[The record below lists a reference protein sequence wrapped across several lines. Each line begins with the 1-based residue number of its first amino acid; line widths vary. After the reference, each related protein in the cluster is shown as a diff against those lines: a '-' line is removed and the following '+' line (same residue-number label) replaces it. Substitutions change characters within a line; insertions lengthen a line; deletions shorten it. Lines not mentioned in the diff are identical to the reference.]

1 MKLVKKLAA
10 FLLSSVLCVTSSFC
24 AFSAPATASEW
35 ATPSVFPSH
44 NIQNAVDSVLG
55 VVSSDNGFTT
65 LAVASNT
72 VRVYAGVHNSSGW
85 VRNVPGTY
93 VRTNSDGFSY
103 YTWPLLTNSDEYY
116 REIYYSIPSNQLPS
130 PGTYGFT
137 YSFQQAEIS
146 FDVKDAWIAIWA
158 SGSNITNSSNG
169 QIFDYSYAS
178 GRFTSSCNLSIG
190 YAQDIYVNAQMTI
203 DGHLNAIDILV
214 PKTPFTFTYKVNSG
228 DGTVSSPDIDAGISG
243 DDALIN
249 INQGISNSVS
259 SIDDS
264 IKELIQTI
272 INQLDALWNQFAGE
286 FTNMFAAW
294 QAHTN
299 AIVAAIQAIGIQ
311 AGDGIQNIIDA
322 GHNDADQI
330 QENQDKNTDTI
341 TGGYDNSQITGDNDK
356 LSDSMNQYDQAE
368 DNLMNDVNG
377 AIDDVDFNLDLTS
390 FSSIIQTVSGFLQ
403 SCYENSGNFKIVINL
418 SLLVSLASCVIGL
431 YRFKGGG

>member
-1 MKLVKKLAA
+1 MKLFKKLAA
-10 FLLSSVLCVTSSFC
+10 FLLSFVLCVISSFC
-24 AFSAPATASEW
+24 AFAAPATSSEW
-35 ATPSVFPSH
+35 ATPSELPSY
-44 NIQNAVDSVLG
+44 NIQNAVNSVLG
-55 VVSSDNGFTT
+55 AT
-65 LAVASNT
+65 SNT
-72 VRVYAGVHNSSGW
+72 VQIYAAVYNSSGW

-116 REIYYSIPSNQLPS
+116 REIYYLISPNQLPS

-146 FDVKDAWIAIWA
+146 FDVRDAWIAVWA
-158 SGSNITNSSNG
+158 GGSNISNSFNG
-169 QIFDYSYAS
+169 QIFDYSYAT

-190 YAQDIYVNAQMTI
+190 YAQDIFVHAQMTM

-272 INQLDALWNQFAGE
+272 VNQLDALWNQFAGE
-286 FTNMFAAW
+286 FTNMFVAW
-294 QAHTN
+294 QTHTN
-299 AIVAAIQAIGIQ
+299 AIVAAIQAIGTQ
-311 AGDGIQNIIDA
+311 AGDGIQNIIDNA
-322 GHNDADQI
+322 SDNADQI
-330 QENQDKNTDTI
+330 SDDIKDAEDNI
-341 TGGYDNSQITGDNDK
+341 TGGYDNSQITSDNQQ
-356 LSDSMNQYDQAE
+356 LSDSINQYDDAE
-368 DNLMNDVNG
+368 DDLMEDVNG

-403 SCYENSGNFKIVINL
+403 DCYENSGNFKIVINL